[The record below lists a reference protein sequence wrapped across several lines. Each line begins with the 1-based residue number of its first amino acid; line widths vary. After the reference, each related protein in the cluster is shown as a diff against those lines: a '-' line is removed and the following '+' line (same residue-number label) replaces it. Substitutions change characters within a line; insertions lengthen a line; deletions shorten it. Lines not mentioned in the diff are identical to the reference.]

1 MLLSLKNKFQ
11 WSTTDSRDE
20 RRRHTFKDGT
30 NTCKKARECLQEKRC
45 VSMPSVSLT
54 SSNNNPTVHKSRL
67 LRLQDRRFRHRFSQV
82 PEDEKLLNYFSC
94 ALVSDILLQGHLFIT
109 KNYFAFYSNIFGHK
123 TQILIPVVDVVK
135 VTKEKIAKFIP
146 NAVGVYTES
155 DKYVFGSMLSRD
167 TAFRV
172 IQQTWILS
180 TDPGL
185 GLPDDSDSEV
195 SPAIM
200 LLADED
206 SSVSSGI
213 SGTLMSEEVP
223 VTSSEK
229 ATTPEVVDSLKS
241 RLTEAPSPPPP
252 RNTPALQKR
261 LTISRCSLDFAK
273 GYMIKIDEVIRELSQ
288 LSRTSLL
295 FVMSTLLLVVLFIST
310 TVLLYRIHLLHQK
323 LLVRDDYYIGIPSF
337 ERIPELLPTD
347 FSSVVK
353 SLEERIQSLSEVRS
367 TLEKLIL
374 MANNAHQVP
383 RSISPH
389 VT

>member
-1 MLLSLKNKFQ
+1 MYIAERIVPVCVPFLLAIKFSVALKLLQNYI
-11 WSTTDSRDE
+11 SPPCLLRGSAVARH
-20 RRRHTFKDGT
+20 RRR
-30 NTCKKARECLQEKRC
+30 CLQEKRC

-54 SSNNNPTVHKSRL
+54 SSNSSTSTTLHRSKL
-67 LRLQDRRFRHRFSQV
+67 LRLQDKRFRHRFSDL

-123 TQILIPVVDVVK
+123 TQILIPIVDVVK

-180 TDPGL
+180 TDHGL

-213 SGTLMSEEVP
+213 SGNLMSDEMA
-223 VTSSEK
+223 VTSSEMP
-229 ATTPEVVDSLKS
+229 TTPEVVDPLK
-241 RLTEAPSPPPP
+241 A
-252 RNTPALQKR
+252 
-261 LTISRCSLDFAK
+261 
-273 GYMIKIDEVIRELSQ
+273 
-288 LSRTSLL
+288 
-295 FVMSTLLLVVLFIST
+295 
-310 TVLLYRIHLLHQK
+310 RI
-323 LLVRDDYYIGIPSF
+323 G
-337 ERIPELLPTD
+337 PELTVSQPTRTAPPHPAHSTCTLQIITN
-347 FSSVVK
+347 FSPVCYVHFCP
-353 SLEERIQSLSEVRS
+353 VN
-367 TLEKLIL
+367 LEKLII
-374 MANNAHQVP
+374 MSNNAHQSAP
-383 RSISPH
+383 LTLPLSMLHEQRN
-389 VT
+389 